1 MPARAPH
8 YISLTAA
15 ILAGFWAATR
25 APATHQ
31 FELTMRALWWTGQ
44 VLSPL
49 SLLYNSAVTLVVMGV
64 VMGVVYLGLTAILA
78 RFGFTSGEG

>member
-15 ILAGFWAATR
+15 ILAGFSAATR

-31 FELTMRALWWTGQ
+31 FELTMRALGWTGQ

-49 SLLYNSAVTLVVMGV
+49 SLLYDSAVTLV